1 MSEIKLLDCTL
12 RDGGYI
18 NDWNFGEYTIRD
30 ILSKLIESGVD
41 YIEVG
46 FLRDCAYEPNRSL
59 YNNCAEIARI
69 LPENCGNTKFP
80 ASFPAKSLS
89 VPASSTALFWKS

>member
-46 FLRDCAYEPNRSL
+46 FLRDCAYDRTDPSTTIVPRLPAFCRKTAAIRSL
-59 YNNCAEIARI
+59 PPCRCTI
-69 LPENCGNTKFP
+69 
-80 ASFPAKSLS
+80 
-89 VPASSTALFWKS
+89 STALTSSSLTTGRR

>member
-41 YIEVG
+41 YIEAVSYTH
-46 FLRDCAYEPNRSL
+46 LT
-59 YNNCAEIARI
+59 
-69 LPENCGNTKFP
+69 LPTK
-80 ASFPAKSLS
+80 
-89 VPASSTALFWKS
+89 